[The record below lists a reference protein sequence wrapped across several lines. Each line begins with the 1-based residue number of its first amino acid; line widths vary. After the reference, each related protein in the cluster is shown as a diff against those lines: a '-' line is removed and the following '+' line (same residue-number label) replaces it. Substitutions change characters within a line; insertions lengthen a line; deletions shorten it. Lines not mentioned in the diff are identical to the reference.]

1 MISIGCRGVRL
12 FLRSCLTENR
22 AEDVNDETRGSES
35 RHDFLE
41 LRHRHH
47 PLSGES
53 RQPTVSEY
61 YSTAIYFWQGIF
73 EVDKIALSW

>member
-1 MISIGCRGVRL
+1 MGCAASVRL

-22 AEDVNDETRGSES
+22 AEDAYGELCEGNRERNL
-35 RHDFLE
+35 LE